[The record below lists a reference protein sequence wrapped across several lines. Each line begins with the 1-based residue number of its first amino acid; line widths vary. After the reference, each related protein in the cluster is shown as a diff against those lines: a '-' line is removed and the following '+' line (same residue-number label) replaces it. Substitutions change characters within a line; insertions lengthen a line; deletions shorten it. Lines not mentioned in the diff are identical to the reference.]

1 MGEPDDAGFPAPIP
15 LWAGAAGAGA
25 RFAAACAVGVIVVI
39 TPVVVPVLPAGFWV
53 TAVWL
58 IVFVTFTPV
67 KVPERAVTT
76 IGMLGSTGAVPA
88 GVIVAEAMAHPL
100 V

>member
-1 MGEPDDAGFPAPIP
+1 MRAVAQRFGRTPPPVIGGEATHDG
-15 LWAGAAGAGA
+15 
-25 RFAAACAVGVIVVI
+25 GV
-39 TPVVVPVLPAGFWV
+39 AD
-53 TAVWL
+53 
-58 IVFVTFTPV
+58 VFVTFTPV
-67 KVPERAVTT
+67 KVPERAGTT